1 MSSINDLAIRDDI
14 TDDVPSELPAQL
26 GGQGLPTLLPG
37 THIFRIPTD
46 VQALFEP
53 YDEILKDELG
63 NPVADPT
70 DPTKARIIQRLRV
83 RFDKD
88 NPLLV
93 VGGEEND
100 TPVTTS
106 ISNQPRNRARK
117 GEARVLVSDLAYL
130 LRESLVYKGPLTKN
144 SEWVTALMQYGGKI
158 FRVEH
163 GLSAYCSPDRVRY
176 VNDPSDQTFVGSI
189 QDPSGQHGCG
199 HRLYTSAFKLPAQ
212 NGQRGGYSDI
222 AYCPKCSAKLRGFF
236 QIEKYLKPTPA
247 MLADDPVSF

>member
-1 MSSINDLAIRDDI
+1 MSSINDLAIRDDVI
-14 TDDVPSELPAQL
+14 EETPSELPIQM

-37 THIFRIPTD
+37 THIFRLPSD
-46 VQALFEP
+46 VPSLIEA
-53 YDEILKDELG
+53 YDEILKDEQG
-63 NPVADPT
+63 NPVPDPADPN
-70 DPTKARIIQRLRV
+70 KARVIQRLRV

-93 VGGEEND
+93 VGSEDDGA
-100 TPVTTS
+100 PVTTS

-117 GEARVLVSDLAYL
+117 GEPRVLVSDLAYL
-130 LRESLVYKGPLTKN
+130 LRESLQYKGPLSKN
-144 SEWVTALMQYGGKI
+144 TEWVHALMQFGGKI

-163 GLSAYCSPDRVRY
+163 GLSAFCNPEKVRY
-176 VNDPSDQTFVGSI
+176 IHDTNDPTLVASI

-236 QIEKYLKPTPA
+236 QIEKFLKPTPA
-247 MLADDPVSF
+247 MLADDPIPF